1 MEETIRN
8 IADGVF
14 IMVRPAG
21 QAHSINKALTDSQV
35 KRLLDV
41 ASASTRDTAIVWLCL
56 SGCRIGEAVSI
67 RFRDIMAGGEV
78 LGSFVLNRNATKG
91 KATRE
96 VLLGSKARN
105 AVKAH
110 IATFNGDFEPDDR
123 VIPLNPSYAATLI
136 KSLMAKSGLDYRYS
150 SHSLR
155 KTFCT
160 KAVLGKVNI
169 AYIQRCMGHS
179 NISTTNSYV
188 EVHCTGNEK
197 EILNL
202 W

>member
-1 MEETIRN
+1 M
-8 IADGVF
+8 A
-14 IMVRPAG
+14 RPAG
-21 QAHSINKALTDSQV
+21 QAHSVNKALTDSQV

-41 ASASTRDTAIVWLCL
+41 ASGSTRDTAILWLCL

-67 RFRDIMAGGEV
+67 RFRDVLSNGEV

-91 KATRE
+91 KATRQ
-96 VLLGSKARN
+96 VLLGNKARN
-105 AVKAH
+105 AIKAH
-110 IATFNGDFEPDDR
+110 IASLGDFEPNDR
-123 VIPLNPSYAATLI
+123 VLPLNPSYAATLV

-155 KTFCT
+155 KTFCS
-160 KAVLGKVNI
+160 KAVLGKVNM
-169 AYIQRCMGHS
+169 AYIQKCMGHA
-179 NISTTNSYV
+179 NISTTNSYI